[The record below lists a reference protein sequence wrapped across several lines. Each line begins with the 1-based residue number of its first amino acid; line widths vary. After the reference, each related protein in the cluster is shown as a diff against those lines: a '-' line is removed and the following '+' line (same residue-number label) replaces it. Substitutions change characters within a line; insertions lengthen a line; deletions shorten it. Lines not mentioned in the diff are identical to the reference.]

1 MLPTSL
7 STAEAGKGLVKHPP
21 TLIHALTT
29 SEANLI
35 TVNLDKVI
43 DVTRYSSKI
52 KLIQMTVTVVKIA
65 VLDEKGQG
73 SPVMESHRGS

>member
-1 MLPTSL
+1 M
-7 STAEAGKGLVKHPP
+7 KHPP

-43 DVTRYSSKI
+43 DVTRHSSKI
-52 KLIQMTVTVVKIA
+52 KLIQVTATVIKIA
-65 VLDEKGQG
+65 VLDEKRQD
-73 SPVMESHRGS
+73 STVMEPHRGT